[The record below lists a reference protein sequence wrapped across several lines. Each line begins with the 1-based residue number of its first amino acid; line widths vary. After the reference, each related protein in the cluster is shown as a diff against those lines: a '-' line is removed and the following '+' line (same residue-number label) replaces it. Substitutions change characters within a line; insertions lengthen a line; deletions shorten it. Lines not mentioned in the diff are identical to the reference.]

1 MLLAIDIGNT
11 NIVIGAYHNEKLSGQ
26 WRLSSSITRTSDE
39 SWIVIKLFF
48 DSVKLDIKQVDGI
61 IISSVVPNLTEA
73 FMRMA
78 QQYLQLTPVNVDHT
92 LDLGL
97 KILYN
102 SPETVGADRLCNA
115 FAGYH
120 RFGGPIIIVD
130 FGTATTFDVITA
142 DKEYLGGII
151 VPGIEMSANF
161 LHHRTAKLPKVGLV
175 FPKQI
180 IGRTTTESIQSG
192 LMYGSVEMVDGLI
205 RRIKAEYGL
214 PMNVVATG
222 GLASVLY
229 DKSTEIKVIDPF
241 LTLDGLRMIF
251 EHVMKKQ

>member
-11 NIVIGAYHNEKLSGQ
+11 NIVIGAYQNKKLESH

-39 SWIVIKLFF
+39 SWIVIKLLF
-48 DSVKLDIKQVDGI
+48 DNVQADIHKINGV

-73 FMRMA
+73 FLRMA
-78 QQYLQLTPVNVDHT
+78 QQYLHITPINVDHT

-97 KILYN
+97 KILYD

-115 FAGYH
+115 FAGFH
-120 RFGGPIIIVD
+120 QFGGPIIVVD
-130 FGTATTFDVITA
+130 FGTATTFDVINEN
-142 DKEYLGGII
+142 KEYLGGII
-151 VPGIEMSANF
+151 VPGIEMSANV
-161 LHHRTAKLPKVGLV
+161 LHLRTAKLPKVGLL
-175 FPKQI
+175 FPGRI
-180 IGRTTTESIQSG
+180 IGHTTTESIQSG

-205 RRIKAEYGL
+205 RRIKGELGK

-229 DKSTEIKVIDPF
+229 EKSTEIKIIDPF
-241 LTLDGLRMIF
+241 LTLNGLRMIY
-251 EHVMKKQ
+251 EHVHKK

>member
-11 NIVIGAYHNEKLSGQ
+11 NIVIGAYENDKLLGH

-39 SWIVIKLFF
+39 SWIVVKLFF
-48 DSVKLDIKQVDGI
+48 DSVKLDILQINGI

-78 QQYLQLTPVNVDHT
+78 QQYLEITPINVDHT
-92 LDLGL
+92 LNLGL
-97 KILYN
+97 KILYD

-115 FAGYH
+115 FAGFQ
-120 RFGGPIIIVD
+120 RFGGPIIVVD
-130 FGTATTFDVITA
+130 FGTATTFDVVTK

-161 LHHRTAKLPKVGLV
+161 LHHRTAKLPKVGLI
-175 FPKQI
+175 FPKRI

-205 RRIKAEYGL
+205 RRIKAELGCPL
-214 PMNVVATG
+214 NVIATG
-222 GLASVLY
+222 GLASVLF
-229 DKSTEIKVIDPF
+229 KESTEINVIEPF
-241 LTLDGLRMIF
+241 LTLDGLRMIYA
-251 EHVMKKQ
+251 HINKS